1 MDRAAI
7 TISGT
12 VQGVGFRGLVKSMA
26 DKLGLVGK
34 VSNLEDMTVQVI
46 CEGRRD
52 AIESLVNK
60 IATLEDTVKVENVS
74 VAYSAPTHEFGKFDV
89 ILGDTK
95 TELVAGM
102 VTLATYLGKISK
114 TADKISRDT
123 DKISRDTDKI
133 SKTAD
138 KISRDTDG
146 ISQNLASLRVEQRD
160 GFRGV
165 HERQDDLTSAVRD
178 QTVTF
183 REFVD
188 ARFDKLEAEIEKIKE
203 RMRV

>member
-95 TELVAGM
+95 SELVAGM
-102 VTLATYLGKISK
+102 VTLATYLG
-114 TADKISRDT
+114 
-123 DKISRDTDKI
+123 KI

-178 QTVTF
+178 QNCDF
-183 REFVD
+183 S
-188 ARFDKLEAEIEKIKE
+188 
-203 RMRV
+203 